1 MKLNLKHLDRAF
13 VNCPFIKNSSGI
25 YLTTLHRLK
34 QILVNTRRQ
43 SQMPA
48 NCTSIPQLIRRY
60 IMQSSIKLAVITA
73 LGVLSSP
80 VLATGF
86 VNIPST
92 GFTVSGGTSAY
103 TLCNTTGNFGSGSGA
118 NAPVR
123 PTTSA
128 NNTCAVFPSRESK
141 APDANYTGLDA
152 DPATSTSQPI
162 VMTNT
167 YTGGNPITVGTLT
180 QYVWQR
186 STGSGTYECIYG
198 TKIVM
203 SNTDYNTGL
212 SGSQHFEVND
222 VAFGGF
228 SGLTVDAAY
237 ATIATV
243 AEPVYRIGR
252 AFTAVQHRAS
262 GYAAQPLTGL
272 GSNPSINGLNSWP
285 GTASSTQQQA
295 DIDVNWIDFTTDV
308 NYLDDD
314 GSTSAASGMMYLR
327 TSCSSPLPSTP
338 TTNAIRLRQT
348 FQEPAGGGGDNPFIE
363 VAVPGFLPG
372 SGSGSVA
379 PAPTSPY

>member
-1 MKLNLKHLDRAF
+1 
-13 VNCPFIKNSSGI
+13 
-25 YLTTLHRLK
+25 
-34 QILVNTRRQ
+34 
-43 SQMPA
+43 
-48 NCTSIPQLIRRY
+48 
-60 IMQSSIKLAVITA
+60 MQSSIKLAVITA
-73 LGVLSSP
+73 LGMLSSQ
-80 VLATGF
+80 VLAAGF

-103 TLCNTTGNFGSGSGA
+103 TLCNPSGNFGSGSGA
-118 NAPVR
+118 NAPVK
-123 PTTSA
+123 PAPGS
-128 NNTCAVFPSRESK
+128 NDQCAVFPDDETI
-141 APDANYTGLDA
+141 APDSNYSGDYEFPIA
-152 DPATSTSQPI
+152 ISTEPI
-162 VMTNT
+162 VMNNT
-167 YTGGNPITVGTLT
+167 YTGFTNKTVGTLT

-186 STGSGTYECIYG
+186 PVGSNFECIFG
-198 TKIVM
+198 TKIVLN
-203 SNTDYNTGL
+203 NTAYNGTK
-212 SGSQHFEVND
+212 HFEVND

-237 ATIATV
+237 ATVATV

-285 GTASSTQQQA
+285 GTASSSQQQA

-327 TSCSSPLPSTP
+327 TSCSSSLPAA

-363 VAVPGFLPG
+363 VPVKGILPG
-372 SGSGSVA
+372 VGSGSVA
-379 PAPTSPY
+379 PAPNAPTNPY